1 MKLASV
7 LLIGLALATTSLAE
21 RGVAVGEK
29 APEFELRDSSG
40 KPHTLA
46 ALLGDA
52 ILAVLFFRS
61 ADW

>member
-46 ALLGDA
+46 DLLGDE